1 MTIHSLTRNLETDEI
16 TVMSHV
22 TSTTVV
28 GNKIS
33 KLEAEPGDASTSNIH
48 LNFEVRGKD
57 DQPCVLAHAEEL
69 GLILS
74 PKDALELGLIL
85 VAMGMEQNGEADVQ
99 AVQNR
104 LAEAIAQ
111 LHPQAVGK

>member
-1 MTIHSLTRNLETDEI
+1 MTIHSLIRNLETDEI

-33 KLEAEPGDASTSNIH
+33 KLEADAGDASTSTIH
-48 LNFEVRGKD
+48 LNFEVRDKHE
-57 DQPCVLAHAEEL
+57 QPCVLANAEEL

-85 VAMGMEQNGEADVQ
+85 VAMGMEQHTEAETR

-104 LAEAIAQ
+104 LAETIAQ
-111 LHPQAVGK
+111 LHPQAVGQ